1 MSCFGWIFV
10 ARPLKRTISP
20 IVRVLWRS
28 SAYFFCESQRALRWS
43 NSVKGRARILKEKE
57 ERNASPVSAFCSAKD
72 RPSRKL
78 FIPPLWLGNLNFR
91 SHVFERKRESERDF
105 LRQMRLTRASF
116 TSSRDMF
123 SKTVSFHCDQDR
135 EPESEFT
142 SETLA
147 RRKSHDGRRRAR
159 GMTKEVSSIRM
170 RDCNAK
176 GEANRLPPLPMHD
189 FILFARIYTKLT

>member
-10 ARPLKRTISP
+10 ARPLKRTISL

-28 SAYFFCESQRALRWS
+28 SPYFFCESQRALRWS

-57 ERNASPVSAFCSAKD
+57 ERNASPVSAFCSTKD

-91 SHVFERKRESERDF
+91 SHVSGGREKARETF
-105 LRQMRLTRASF
+105 CGGMRLTRASF

-123 SKTVSFHCDQDR
+123 SRIMSLHRNQNR
-135 EPESEFT
+135 EPESTMEPT
-142 SETLA
+142 SLEEN
-147 RRKSHDGRRRAR
+147 RAKVYER
-159 GMTKEVSSIRM
+159 
-170 RDCNAK
+170 N
-176 GEANRLPPLPMHD
+176 N
-189 FILFARIYTKLT
+189 

>member
-1 MSCFGWIFV
+1 MLSCFGWIFT

-28 SAYFFCESQRALRWS
+28 SPYFFCESQRTLRWS

-91 SHVFERKRESERDF
+91 SHFFSRGREKARETFCGTWDSRA
-105 LRQMRLTRASF
+105 RLL
-116 TSSRDMF
+116 SRHATCF
-123 SKTVSFHCDQDR
+123 PGSFHCLFHCDR
-135 EPESEFT
+135 SG
-142 SETLA
+142 S
-147 RRKSHDGRRRAR
+147 R
-159 GMTKEVSSIRM
+159 
-170 RDCNAK
+170 
-176 GEANRLPPLPMHD
+176 
-189 FILFARIYTKLT
+189 ARIYFGNLRPKEITMFESVREE

>member
-1 MSCFGWIFV
+1 MAW
-10 ARPLKRTISP
+10 
-20 IVRVLWRS
+20 S

-57 ERNASPVSAFCSAKD
+57 DRNASPVSAFCSAKD

-91 SHVFERKRESERDF
+91 SHVVERKRESERDF
-105 LRQMRLTRASF
+105 LRQMRLTCASF

-123 SKTVSFHCDQDR
+123 SKTVSFRCDQDR

-147 RRKSHDGRRRAR
+147 RRKSHEGVREEWLKRYPRFECETAAQ
-159 GMTKEVSSIRM
+159 K
-170 RDCNAK
+170 AK
-176 GEANRLPPLPMHD
+176 RIVFPPLPTYD
-189 FILFARIYTKLT
+189 FILFARICTKST